1 MGAREGGCVAV
12 LARFDILDGF
22 GVDNFMSA
30 HRIYLMSGIRIFPLF
45 AAFPLPLLFV
55 NKFQSFN
62 AEILLNLCG
71 ILKNVLHKREM
82 KRERERGGSTWKLA
96 LYIKN

>member
-1 MGAREGGCVAV
+1 MCVAV

-30 HRIYLMSGIRIFPLF
+30 HRIYLMSGIRLFPLF
-45 AAFPLPLLFV
+45 AAFCLSFYLLPPLFV

-62 AEILLNLCG
+62 AEIQLNLCG
-71 ILKNVLHKREM
+71 ILKNVLQKREM
-82 KRERERGGSTWKLA
+82 KGERGSTWKLA